1 MEYNLNDDALT
12 YQKGLQAYQSGLIQ
26 KSNLQ
31 NEYNAKAKQ
40 KDDEVNE
47 PLQFITEA
55 AMGKPI
61 KAIFSKA
68 KEAGVKWVKGK
79 IRSKLG
85 ELGDRVRSQ
94 LPEGTSLEDVIKGD
108 KPLLPENTPQAVRD
122 GVNKLRQALG
132 KRPIQPRNPEEP
144 ARDVP
149 DSTNI
154 SEPAQESA
162 DSSAPEYSDF
172 PADSPVRNQPR
183 INVKSIK
190 SKAEM
195 KEARGNLERR
205 YRNMDEGTQNKIQDK
220 FQNDATTTQNPEED
234 ADALRQNLRNTQRY
248 VRQAEQ
254 DPATRFKSETPEDSP
269 SSETTGTDIQTAG
282 SNPSS
287 DGAEGGEG
295 AEAGAEGAEAGA
307 AAATEAEVL
316 GTAAAAEGGL
326 NPIADILA
334 LGGLIGAAFGI
345 GQHHSTPQQVKYTP
359 LNPSIQHGI

>member
-183 INVKSIK
+183 INV
-190 SKAEM
+190 
-195 KEARGNLERR
+195 
-205 YRNMDEGTQNKIQDK
+205 RNNKIKGRNERSKRK
-220 FQNDATTTQNPEED
+220 FRE
-234 ADALRQNLRNTQRY
+234 
-248 VRQAEQ
+248 
-254 DPATRFKSETPEDSP
+254 K
-269 SSETTGTDIQTAG
+269 I
-282 SNPSS
+282 
-287 DGAEGGEG
+287 
-295 AEAGAEGAEAGA
+295 
-307 AAATEAEVL
+307 
-316 GTAAAAEGGL
+316 
-326 NPIADILA
+326 
-334 LGGLIGAAFGI
+334 
-345 GQHHSTPQQVKYTP
+345 
-359 LNPSIQHGI
+359 